1 MLLKLAWRN
10 LWRQKRRTLLTASA
24 LALALILSL
33 AMRSLQ
39 EGTYASNIDNSARFY
54 TGLIQLQHVDFSDSH
69 SIDDLLPGSEEFIRP
84 VRAMDQITDVIPRL
98 ESFALAAAGDT
109 SKGVMVLGIDPNEE
123 DAYSGLA
130 DKVIQGQYLAL
141 GDNQVLV
148 GESLARSLKVSLG
161 DELILYGQGYRGQTA
176 AGVYIIK
183 GIISFPLP
191 QLESQLV
198 YLPLDTAQQLFSTGE
213 QVTNWILHSD
223 KLSHIPM
230 VVERLK
236 HLYQDKVSVQDWQ
249 QLSPETAQ
257 QIQMDKVGGIFLMY
271 ILYGVVGFGL
281 FATIMMM
288 TLERQREFGVM
299 LATGMQRGRLLTLV
313 AIESGLIAMLGI
325 IIGMLVVTPLLVY
338 FLYHPIQL
346 TGDTAKLMV
355 EAGFAPIL
363 PVMVEPWLYVN
374 QVLIVLVM
382 LALCLIYPMIR
393 IARLN
398 LVSAL
403 KGGAHAY

>member
-54 TGLIQLQHVDFSDSH
+54 TGLIQLQHVDFADSH
-69 SIDDLLPGSEEFIRP
+69 SIDDLLPANDEFIQP
-84 VRAMDQITDVIPRL
+84 LKTMPEITEMIPRL
-98 ESFALAAAGDT
+98 ESFALAAAGET
-109 SKGVMVLGIDPNEE
+109 SKGVMVLGIDLNGE
-123 DAYSGLA
+123 DAYSGLG
-130 DKVIQGQYLAL
+130 DKVIEGQYLTL
-141 GDNQVLV
+141 GDSQVLV
-148 GESLARSLKVSLG
+148 GESLARSMKVKVG

-176 AGVYIIK
+176 AGLFIVK
-183 GIISFPLP
+183 GIVSFPMP

-198 YLPLDTAQQLFSTGE
+198 YLPLDTAQQLFSTQE
-213 QVTNWILHSD
+213 QVTNWVLHTD
-223 KLSHIPM
+223 KLSDIPR
-230 VVERLK
+230 VVKQLK
-236 HLYQDKVSVQDWQ
+236 QAYPDDVSVQDWQ

-257 QIQMDKVGGIFLMY
+257 QIQMDKVGGRFLMY

-288 TLERQREFGVM
+288 TLERQREFAVM

-313 AIESGLIAMLGI
+313 MIESLLIAALGI
-325 IIGMLVVTPLLVY
+325 AIGMLLVTPLLVY
-338 FLYHPIQL
+338 LLHHPIQL
-346 TGDTAKLMV
+346 TGDTAKLMI

-374 QVLIVLVM
+374 QVVIVLAM
-382 LALCLIYPMIR
+382 LVLCLIYPMIR

-398 LVSAL
+398 LVNAL
-403 KGGAHAY
+403 KGGAHAH

>member
-54 TGLIQLQHVDFSDSH
+54 TGLIQLQHVDFADSH
-69 SIDDLLPGSEEFIRP
+69 SIDDLLPASDEFIQP
-84 VRAMDQITDVIPRL
+84 LKTMPEITEMIPRL
-98 ESFALAAAGDT
+98 ESFALAAAGEN
-109 SKGVMVLGIDPNEE
+109 SKGAMVLGIDPNGE
-123 DAYSGLA
+123 DAYSGLG
-130 DKVIQGQYLAL
+130 DKVIEGQYLTL
-141 GDNQVLV
+141 GDNQVLL
-148 GESLARSLKVSLG
+148 GESLARSMKVKVG

-176 AGVYIIK
+176 AGLFIVK
-183 GIISFPLP
+183 GIVSFPMP

-198 YLPLDTAQQLFSTGE
+198 YLPLDTAQKLFSTQE
-213 QVTNWILHSD
+213 QVTNWVLHTD
-223 KLSHIPM
+223 KLSDIPRI
-230 VVERLK
+230 VAQLK
-236 HLYQDKVSVQDWQ
+236 QAYPDDVSVQDWQ

-288 TLERQREFGVM
+288 TLERQREFAVM

-313 AIESGLIAMLGI
+313 MIESLLIAALGI
-325 IIGMLVVTPLLVY
+325 AIGMLVVTPLLVY
-338 FLYHPIQL
+338 LLHHPIQL
-346 TGDTAKLMV
+346 TGDTAKLMI

-374 QVLIVLVM
+374 QIVIVLTM
-382 LALCLIYPMIR
+382 LVLCLIYPMIR

-398 LVSAL
+398 LVNAL
-403 KGGAHAY
+403 KGGAHAH